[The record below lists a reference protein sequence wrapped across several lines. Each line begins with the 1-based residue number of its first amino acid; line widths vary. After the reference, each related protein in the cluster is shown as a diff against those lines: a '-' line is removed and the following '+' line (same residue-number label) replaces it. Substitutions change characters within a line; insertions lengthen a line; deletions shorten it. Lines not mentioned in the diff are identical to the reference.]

1 MLSQL
6 KEFFFDVYWIEII
19 LFFSFLGLG
28 FLVEQKF
35 NIKEPRKWFIK
46 FNGIILQRILSLFCY
61 YIPYLDII
69 NTHLPLIEETHPY
82 IVRLF
87 LPTFIIG
94 SLQFIQQIPFLPF
107 IYLMLGY
114 GIFIRNKLP
123 KDRFIRYNIM
133 YGIIIISFQGI
144 IHELFLNITKVFC
157 LNSKD
162 RSEAALL
169 TFLGWILIFIPCFI
183 RAILG
188 KYESNPFLREA
199 IEVHLGRDGPDFV
212 WWDRQKKP
220 EK

>member
-35 NIKEPRKWFIK
+35 NIKKPRKWFVQ
-46 FNGIILQRILSLFCY
+46 FNGLILQRILSLFCY

-87 LPTFIIG
+87 LPTFIVG

-114 GIFIRNKLP
+114 GVFIRYKLP

-133 YGIIIISFQGI
+133 YGIIILSFQGI
-144 IHELFLNITKVFC
+144 VHELFLNITKIFC

-183 RAILG
+183 RAFLG

-212 WWDRQKKP
+212 WWDRQKKS
-220 EK
+220 

>member
-1 MLSQL
+1 
-6 KEFFFDVYWIEII
+6 
-19 LFFSFLGLG
+19 
-28 FLVEQKF
+28 
-35 NIKEPRKWFIK
+35 
-46 FNGIILQRILSLFCY
+46 
-61 YIPYLDII
+61 
-69 NTHLPLIEETHPY
+69 
-82 IVRLF
+82 
-87 LPTFIIG
+87 
-94 SLQFIQQIPFLPF
+94 
-107 IYLMLGY
+107 
-114 GIFIRNKLP
+114 
-123 KDRFIRYNIM
+123 M
-133 YGIIIISFQGI
+133 YGIIILSFQGI
-144 IHELFLNITKVFC
+144 VHELFLNITKVFC